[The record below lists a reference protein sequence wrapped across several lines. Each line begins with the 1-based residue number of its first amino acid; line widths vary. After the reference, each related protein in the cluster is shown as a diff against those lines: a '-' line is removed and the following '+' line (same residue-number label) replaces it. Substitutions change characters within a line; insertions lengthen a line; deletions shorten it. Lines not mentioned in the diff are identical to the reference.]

1 MAAQQMLQYAKQV
14 YDSAEAGAELAKR
27 MQSVGN
33 FNRIARAREQ
43 AFYADAAT
51 QLSTAQHQATAS
63 REELVRLLGLNERQ
77 AQALQL
83 PNGCP
88 ISPTSTGSAG
98 GWRTGDPGTPGHS
111 PGTDCVG
118 GCRQGPGAEH
128 GDQLHRYRA
137 DRAAQHDI

>member
-1 MAAQQMLQYAKQV
+1 MDHVTRVRQAWVRAVAAQQMLQYAKQV

-88 ISPTSTGSAG
+88 DLPRQSTGSAG
-98 GWRTGDPGTPGHS
+98 GWRAGDPGTPGHS
-111 PGTDCVG
+111 PW
-118 GCRQGPGAEH
+118 
-128 GDQLHRYRA
+128 HRLRW
-137 DRAAQHDI
+137 RVPPRPRG